1 MPETTK
7 LFNCGDNKI
16 KEIQYFP
23 NHLEKARM
31 ECDIEV
37 VSAIYSNKELLFK
50 ECNSFEETFLYHGL
64 CYERS
69 QRKYIVTNPADYDKY
84 SDMVKKY
91 VIDGEELIIKYYM

>member
-7 LFNCGDNKI
+7 LFNSGDNKI

-37 VSAIYSNKELLFK
+37 VSAIDSNKELLFK

-64 CYERS
+64 
-69 QRKYIVTNPADYDKY
+69 
-84 SDMVKKY
+84 
-91 VIDGEELIIKYYM
+91 

>member
-23 NHLEKARM
+23 NHLETARM
-31 ECDIEV
+31 EYNIEV
-37 VSAIYSNKELLFK
+37 VPAIHSNLKLLFK

-64 CYERS
+64 
-69 QRKYIVTNPADYDKY
+69 
-84 SDMVKKY
+84 
-91 VIDGEELIIKYYM
+91 

>member
-31 ECDIEV
+31 ECD
-37 VSAIYSNKELLFK
+37 
-50 ECNSFEETFLYHGL
+50 
-64 CYERS
+64 
-69 QRKYIVTNPADYDKY
+69 KY